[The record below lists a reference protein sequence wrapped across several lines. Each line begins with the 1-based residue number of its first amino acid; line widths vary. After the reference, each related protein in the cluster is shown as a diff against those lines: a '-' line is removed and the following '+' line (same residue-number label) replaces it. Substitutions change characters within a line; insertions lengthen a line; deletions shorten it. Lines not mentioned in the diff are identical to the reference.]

1 MLSRSIKCTPDRS
14 KSIVSGKKRKTSSKQ
29 TLRSKERKQRPD
41 PAREGMAL
49 APPPRALLPFEF
61 LEGRRD
67 ALVFL
72 GKPTKLGRL
81 LSSID
86 TDELACLKSV
96 RR

>member
-1 MLSRSIKCTPDRS
+1 
-14 KSIVSGKKRKTSSKQ
+14 
-29 TLRSKERKQRPD
+29 
-41 PAREGMAL
+41 MAL
-49 APPPRALLPFEF
+49 APPPCALLTFEF

-86 TDELACLKSV
+86 TDELAYLKSV
-96 RR
+96 